1 MAKEWNLPYM
11 RKDGIKFRI
20 LRGYPG
26 EIIFANAWQPKYH
39 HMYLYKKEAEG
50 VWNKSIQR
58 RSHVKTEAEIR
69 VMWPQTK
76 EACTHQKLG
85 EASRLGSQWPDSHL
99 GFCWGWAFVIC
110 AFLCYFKNMHKKMK
124 MFWGC
129 EKWSLFTFLH
139 SICRR
144 IPQQAIFL
152 TLLFAQWPDL
162 CLTQSTCPVRM
173 LGEWMSFHIICLLR
187 ILSSEFHIYILFLFP
202 WAPEAAESAI
212 EGESWAGAGAALPRT

>member
-1 MAKEWNLPYM
+1 MPDNLNTITCIFIRRRQREFETNPY
-11 RKDGIKFRI
+11 R
-20 LRGYPG
+20 
-26 EIIFANAWQPKYH
+26 
-39 HMYLYKKEAEG
+39 
-50 VWNKSIQR
+50 
-58 RSHVKTEAEIR
+58 
-69 VMWPQTK
+69 
-76 EACTHQKLG
+76 G
-85 EASRLGSQWPDSHL
+85 EAMWRQRQRLEWCGHKLRKPAPTRSWERLPQNTRLPVVGLREFRGIFKTCSQRPDSHL

-139 SICRR
+139 SICRQ

-152 TLLFAQWPDL
+152 TLLFAQCPAL